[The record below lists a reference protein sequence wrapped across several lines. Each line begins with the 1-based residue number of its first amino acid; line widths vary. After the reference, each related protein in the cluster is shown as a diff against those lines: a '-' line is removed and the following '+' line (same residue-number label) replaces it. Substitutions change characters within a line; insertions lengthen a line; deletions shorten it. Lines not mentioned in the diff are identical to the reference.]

1 MELAARAPR
10 DATDSVSSGSKRVLQ
25 YELRSQSPAKRP
37 RLSAS
42 GTSSTASNTIASE
55 PGEVGTEDDLA
66 VIVKK
71 REEAEQE
78 AMQLQELI
86 EKLKSRRLDLAWM
99 ARYKVSV

>member
-10 DATDSVSSGSKRVLQ
+10 DATDSVPSGSKRVLQ

-55 PGEVGTEDDLA
+55 PEVGTEDDLA